1 MKNEKNVT
9 ELFKLFVY
17 IVDVTLVIF
26 SIYLA
31 FGLKFKFH
39 IPNSNYEPFEGIMPF
54 IIIAYIVFM
63 YVYGLSDILKFSFSE
78 TIYTTFLTVLSLF
91 VTTAFITFFTR
102 GFAYPRSVLIISSII
117 QFITLILWR
126 IVVWKIKRKAHGIK
140 DALVIGE
147 AEAQYVTKKLL
158 LKQRDLYNVK
168 YSCSSANKNLKRYV
182 SEVQVVFVCSDAKAS
197 IKKHIVDSCLMDRKS
212 VYMLPDIYD
221 IVLSKSKLDRIDD
234 VPMFKVQKLGLTV
247 EQKFLKRVIDIIVS
261 AAGIILT
268 APIMI
273 VAALIIKLSD
283 GGSPFYSQERV
294 TINENRFKV
303 LKFRTMV
310 VNAERLTGP
319 VLAGENDPRIT
330 RFGRILRATR
340 IDELPQLFN
349 VLGGSMSI
357 VGPRPERP
365 VFVEKFKRQIP
376 DYKYRTLVKAGLSGL
391 AQVLGKYST
400 TPEDK
405 SRYDIM
411 YIKNYSIMMDLKLI
425 LQTIKIMFMK
435 ESSEGLKQDEVALD
449 QLISDLNL
457 ELTVEQE
464 ASN

>member
-147 AEAQYVTKKLL
+147 TEAQYVTKKLL

-168 YSCSSANKNLKRYV
+168 YSCSSTNKNLKRYV

-294 TINENRFKV
+294 TINEKRFNV